1 MGLDR
6 NANQSIAI
14 SLVYEEQVIHAYAH
28 VYEDEHEITEDV
40 PELAFYWYRHSN
52 DHGGDEKWNMSAAHR
67 GVNHIA
73 IPKNDINGSWLL
85 ECVCNEAA
93 IYGNFLIDNAELI
106 LKRPYGIEDEFELSV
121 DDESADC
128 GHLYASDAK
137 YSLNN
142 DYCVCVETV
151 TYYLKTEVTIMS
163 VLKDNFVIDR
173 AVECW
178 MRDFA
183 TQLIDWSVNQIE
195 NFTWNIDVDTQDVN
209 DAQGNRI
216 MQFERAKS
224 ARFNFDVSIPNAKLI
239 ANQFGTT
246 LKVAT
251 STNTIKM
258 PYVQE
263 FTWVNGESVALD
275 HTPVGTSGAEIP
287 VIYALNADGSLGTQ
301 YLPDSAAGAGKYKV
315 NAEGKT
321 VTPPTDVTTATR
333 ARAYY
338 DYIADGTEGNEG
350 SMIDANADN
359 HTKTGEFNARF
370 IVHDVCDETVVN
382 TAYIRAER
390 AKINGTVEQTLT
402 ADGKASVEITVNKAY
417 CGDGGLFK
425 VYFD

>member
-14 SLVYEEQVIHAYAH
+14 SLVYEDTIIHAYAH
-28 VYEDEHEITEDV
+28 VYENDVEITSNV
-40 PELAFYWYRHSN
+40 PELAFFWYRCSS
-52 DHGGDEKWNMSAAHR
+52 DHGGDEKWNMAAAHR

-73 IPKNDINGSWLL
+73 IPKNDIGGSWVLQ
-85 ECVCNEAA
+85 CVCNEAA
-93 IYGNFLIDNAELI
+93 IYGNFLIIDGAQLV
-106 LKRPYGIEDEFELSV
+106 LKRPYGIEDEFGLV
-121 DDESADC
+121 TDEEQADC
-128 GHLYASDAK
+128 GYLYSDSAS
-137 YSLNN
+137 YSLDN
-142 DYCVCVETV
+142 YCVCLETV
-151 TYYLKTEVTIMS
+151 SNYLKTEVTIMS

-178 MRDFA
+178 MRDYTTKFV
-183 TQLIDWSVNQIE
+183 DWSVNQIE
-195 NFTWNIDVDTQDVN
+195 NFSWNIDVDTQDVN
-209 DAQGNRI
+209 DALGNRI

-224 ARFNFDVSIPNAKLI
+224 ARFNFDVTIPNAELI
-239 ANQFGTT
+239 AAQFGTT
-246 LKVAT
+246 VKVAT
-251 STNTIKM
+251 TNDTIKM

-263 FTWVNGESVALD
+263 FTWVNGQSVALD
-275 HTPVGTSGAEIP
+275 HEPVGTSGAEI
-287 VIYALNADGSLGTQ
+287 VAIYELKADGSLGTK
-301 YLPDSAAGAGKYKV
+301 YLPDAAAGAGKYKV
-315 NAEGKT
+315 NASAKT
-321 VTPPTDVTTATR
+321 VTPPTDVLTASK

-338 DYIADGTEGNEG
+338 EYLADGTSGNEG
-350 SMIDANADN
+350 SMIEANAEN

-370 IVHDVCDETVVN
+370 IVHDVCDETVVS